1 MRIVGDSE
9 ALGQTEERRMDEREV
24 KQIIQDTVNETVLKM
39 KMAGLMKDNRR
50 SSTEKLEELL
60 RSYPAFKRIEDKEDT
75 VKLVRKVE
83 EAMQTIAGDPYY
95 DVIRLFYFEDR
106 TRESIALDYGCT
118 ETTISRNK
126 TRLLNKLKTILFSD
140 EVIFELF
147 L

>member
-1 MRIVGDSE
+1 M
-9 ALGQTEERRMDEREV
+9 TESDV
-24 KQIIQDTVNETVLKM
+24 KKIILDTVNETVLKM

-50 SSTEKLEELL
+50 TSTEKLEELL
-60 RSYPAFKRIEDKEDT
+60 RSYPIFKQIHDKEDT

-95 DVIRLFYFEDR
+95 DVIRLFYFEDQ
-106 TRESIALDYGCT
+106 TRESIALEFGCT

-126 TRLLNKLKTILFSD
+126 KRLLDRLKTILFSD
-140 EVIFELF
+140 DVIFELF

>member
-1 MRIVGDSE
+1 
-9 ALGQTEERRMDEREV
+9 MDDIEIRQV
-24 KQIIQDTVNETVLKM
+24 ISDTVNETVLKM
-39 KMAGLMKDNRR
+39 KMAGLMKDNRK
-50 SSTEKLEELL
+50 SATEKLEELL
-60 RSYPAFKRIEDKEDT
+60 RNYPTFKRIDDKEYT
-75 VKLVRKVE
+75 VKLVQKVD

-95 DVIRLFYFEDR
+95 DVIRLFYFEDQ

-126 TRLLNKLKTILFSD
+126 TRLLNRLKTILFSD

>member
-1 MRIVGDSE
+1 MTNED
-9 ALGQTEERRMDEREV
+9 V

-39 KMAGLMKDNRR
+39 KMAGLVKDNRKTA
-50 SSTEKLEELL
+50 TEKLEELL
-60 RSYPAFKRIEDKEDT
+60 RSYPAFKQIDDKEYT
-75 VKLVRKVE
+75 VKLVQKVD
-83 EAMQTIAGDPYY
+83 EALKTIEGDPYY
-95 DVIRLFYFEDR
+95 GVIRLFYFEDH

>member
-1 MRIVGDSE
+1 
-9 ALGQTEERRMDEREV
+9 MDDIEV
-24 KQIIQDTVNETVLKM
+24 RKIISDTVNETVLKM
-39 KMAGLMKDNRR
+39 KMAGLMKDNRK
-50 SSTEKLEELL
+50 SATEKLEELL
-60 RSYPAFKRIEDKEDT
+60 RNYPTFKKISDKDYT
-75 VKLVRKVE
+75 VKLVQKVD

-95 DVIRLFYFEDR
+95 DVIRLFYFEDQ

-126 TRLLNKLKTILFSD
+126 TRLLNRLKTILFSD

>member
-1 MRIVGDSE
+1 
-9 ALGQTEERRMDEREV
+9 MDDIEIRQV
-24 KQIIQDTVNETVLKM
+24 ISDTVNETVLKM
-39 KMAGLMKDNRR
+39 KMAGLMKDNRK
-50 SSTEKLEELL
+50 SETEKLEELL
-60 RSYPAFKRIEDKEDT
+60 RNYPTFKKINDKEYT
-75 VKLVRKVE
+75 VKLVQKVD
-83 EAMQTIAGDPYY
+83 EAMETIAADPYY
-95 DVIRLFYFEDR
+95 DVIRLFYFEDQ

>member
-1 MRIVGDSE
+1 
-9 ALGQTEERRMDEREV
+9 MDECYV
-24 KQIIQDTVNETVLKM
+24 NKIISDTVNETVLKM

-50 SSTEKLEELL
+50 TSTEKLEELL
-60 RSYPAFKRIEDKEDT
+60 RNYPAFKKIHDKEYT
-75 VKLVRKVE
+75 VKLVQNVDD
-83 EAMQTIAGDPYY
+83 AMRSIEGDPYY
-95 DVIRLFYFEDR
+95 DVIRLYYFEDQ

>member
-1 MRIVGDSE
+1 MEDIKD
-9 ALGQTEERRMDEREV
+9 
-24 KQIIQDTVNETVLKM
+24 IISDTVNETVMKL

-60 RSYPAFKRIEDKEDT
+60 RNYPTFKTITDKDT
-75 VKLVRKVE
+75 TINLVKKVD
-83 EAMQTIAGDPYY
+83 EALETIKDDPYY
-95 DVIRLFYFEDR
+95 DVIRLFYFEGQ

-126 TRLLNKLKTILFSD
+126 SRLLDRLKVMLFSD

-147 L
+147 LS